1 MFEIKKNTIHSLE
14 ILHLCNLLLFQMLN
28 FQTFYNLYDI
38 TKMLKELFRAKIND
52 SIKNYTIKTFL
63 NNA

>member
-1 MFEIKKNTIHSLE
+1 
-14 ILHLCNLLLFQMLN
+14 MLN

-38 TKMLKELFRAKIND
+38 TKMLKELFQAKIND
-52 SIKNYTIKTFL
+52 SIKNYKIKKFL